1 MFIRSQA
8 KFKVHFP
15 KNLGG
20 REPIKKMYRDGDLGS
35 VRQLFGKPASPVRVS
50 VEGLTIFLI
59 LIGALGRQQ
68 AMVQVL
74 RFWPTLWET
83 QKDFLT
89 PSFDL
94 ACPWLLR
101 TSRARMRRLKTT
113 SSCLFLSIF
122 CHFGLIE

>member
-68 AMVQVL
+68 AMVQYSDSGQPCGRPRRISL
-74 RFWPTLWET
+74 LLALIWPVPGCYGHLE
-83 QKDFLT
+83 Q
-89 PSFDL
+89 
-94 ACPWLLR
+94 
-101 TSRARMRRLKTT
+101 
-113 SSCLFLSIF
+113 
-122 CHFGLIE
+122 E